1 MVTMCTTCCNIKQ
14 LQFDRAVC
22 VLNHSNNVH
31 CMVPVLHTH
40 THTHTHTPP
49 CIGGTKRDFT
59 HYFAVRRD
67 ELQLAGMTMNPSWL

>member
-40 THTHTHTPP
+40 THTHTHTHRLVLAVQN
-49 CIGGTKRDFT
+49 GTLHT
-59 HYFAVRRD
+59 ILGYV
-67 ELQLAGMTMNPSWL
+67 EMNCSWQG